1 MVAHWGT
8 RPLFILARAEQVCR
22 KVCSVYQTN
31 VLLGSMRQIPARDAG
46 GAPDLPAV
54 GSFSVGVAPLA
65 CGKNKNL
72 TARQQCRDP
81 DMANGCYCLSQG
93 LPGTVHCRIWTFM
106 TLRYQMHEV
115 YQVTA
120 YPYPHCL

>member
-8 RPLFILARAEQVCR
+8 RPLFIRARTEQVCR
-22 KVCSVYQTN
+22 EVCSVYQIN
-31 VLLGSMRQIPARDAG
+31 VLLGSLRQIPARDAG

-81 DMANGCYCLSQG
+81 DMANGCYAFPKG
-93 LPGTVHCRIWTFM
+93 
-106 TLRYQMHEV
+106 
-115 YQVTA
+115 
-120 YPYPHCL
+120 YPELCIAG

>member
-8 RPLFILARAEQVCR
+8 RPLFIRARTEQVCR
-22 KVCSVYQTN
+22 EVFSVYQIN
-31 VLLGSMRQIPARDAG
+31 VLLGSLRQTPARDAG
-46 GAPDLPAV
+46 GALDLPAV

-81 DMANGCYCLSQG
+81 DMANGCYNFPKG
-93 LPGTVHCRIWTFM
+93 
-106 TLRYQMHEV
+106 
-115 YQVTA
+115 
-120 YPYPHCL
+120 YPELCIAG